1 MQDTELSNWEMKIN
15 KTLLLPE
22 SSLETIIENRLIKI
36 YITFKIIS
44 NTIKVV

>member
-22 SSLETIIENRLIKI
+22 SRLETIIENRLIKI

-44 NTIKVV
+44 NTIKVM